1 MEFGFL
7 FWLFLIG
14 IGIASLQDL
23 KRREVD
29 NWLNL
34 LLLFSGIGFLVF
46 SSVFKQSVDV
56 IVLGIISL
64 LIMFVVVNIFYYGR
78 VFAGGDAK
86 LMFAMF
92 ALFVAS
98 TLNATLMNIGMFIL
112 FLMLAG
118 SVYGLTYSL
127 VLFFKNF
134 EDVKKEFKEQF
145 KNIYLRYTVLIGIGL
160 FVLSYVDW
168 IFLVPAIF
176 FLFGPILYVF
186 AKSLEGVVM
195 TRMINVKNLREGD
208 WIVSNVKI
216 GKKVIRANWEGLTK
230 ENLKE
235 LQKRKKKVKIKEG
248 LPFVPAFLLAFILW
262 WFRDFLV
269 GLVV

>member
-14 IGIASLQDL
+14 IGVASLQDL

-46 SSVFKQSVDV
+46 SAIFESSTNL
-56 IVLGIISL
+56 IILGIISL
-64 LIMFVVVNIFYYGR
+64 LIMFVVVNAFYYGR

-98 TLNATLMNIGMFIL
+98 TLRATVINIGMFIL

-118 SVYGLTYSL
+118 SIYGLTYSL
-127 VLFFKNF
+127 VLFFDGLQTQAWLHTIHFVHLQNSHVF
-134 EDVKKEFKEQF
+134 GS
-145 KNIYLRYTVLIGIGL
+145 LII
-160 FVLSYVDW
+160 
-168 IFLVPAIF
+168 
-176 FLFGPILYVF
+176 
-186 AKSLEGVVM
+186 E
-195 TRMINVKNLREGD
+195 R
-208 WIVSNVKI
+208 
-216 GKKVIRANWEGLTK
+216 
-230 ENLKE
+230 
-235 LQKRKKKVKIKEG
+235 
-248 LPFVPAFLLAFILW
+248 LP
-262 WFRDFLV
+262 
-269 GLVV
+269 